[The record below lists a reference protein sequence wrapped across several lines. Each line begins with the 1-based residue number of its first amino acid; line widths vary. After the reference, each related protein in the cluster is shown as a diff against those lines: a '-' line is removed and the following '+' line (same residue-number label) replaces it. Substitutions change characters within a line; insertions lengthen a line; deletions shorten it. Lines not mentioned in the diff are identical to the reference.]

1 MIRVDHFWRK
11 IFKIQLLSGQP
22 KYTVLPKVVKTLLSI
37 HHGNAD
43 CEHSLS
49 DNKKVV
55 TPEGVRLRPD
65 TIKGIRRAK
74 ELARESGARI
84 KFKLMQAC

>member
-1 MIRVDHFWRK
+1 MQAKKIDETWLKEECLGEEESKITTKMIRVDLFWRK

-43 CEHSLS
+43 CERSLS
-49 DNKKVV
+49 DNIIKK
-55 TPEGVRLRPD
+55 
-65 TIKGIRRAK
+65 
-74 ELARESGARI
+74 
-84 KFKLMQAC
+84 